1 LDAARGGPPKLC
13 GGKVAN
19 AEDELAL
26 VVSGR
31 AIATVA
37 GWVPDGLA
45 HPGVIAVPLVGG
57 PSVATR
63 LVWRSNDD
71 RPIVRAL
78 LDLARAWTGERRRN
92 GGGS

>member
-1 LDAARGGPPKLC
+1 MKALAL
-13 GGKVAN
+13 
-19 AEDELAL
+19 AEDGLAL

>member
-1 LDAARGGPPKLC
+1 LDSARGGPPKVC
-13 GGKVAN
+13 GGEIAN
-19 AEDELAL
+19 AEEALAL

-45 HPGVIAVPLVGG
+45 HPGLIGVPLVDG

-63 LVWRSNDD
+63 LIWRSDDD
-71 RPIVRAL
+71 RTIVRAL
-78 LDLARAWTGERRRN
+78 CDLAGAWTGNRRRN
-92 GGGS
+92 GGGP